1 MKHRQSDTPAVSQAE
16 LDALTALPR
25 PVYGS
30 IQGLPNVAIGHRHTH
45 KWVQLSYAIRG
56 VIEVST
62 ATGRFVAPP
71 HRAIWIPARVSHS
84 VRSAPDTEIRSLYID
99 PDAVAYHPACRVLVV
114 TPLMRELIRTFSE
127 LRVEYDEEGSEG
139 RLVRVLL
146 DQLAAAPEAD
156 LALPWPNDRRLRKLC
171 EELQAKPDSRKSLS
185 DYSQQ
190 MQLSE
195 RSLSRLFVQETG
207 LSFRR
212 WRQRSRLLSSLPL
225 LERGDRVTDVAL
237 ACGYESM
244 SAFVAAFREQMGM
257 TPGELVA
264 GKT

>member
-1 MKHRQSDTPAVSQAE
+1 MKHRQSDKSASSRAE
-16 LDALTALPR
+16 LEALTALPR

-30 IQGLPNVAIGHRHTH
+30 VQGLPNFAIGHRHAHT
-45 KWVQLSYAIRG
+45 WVQLSYAIRG

-62 ATGRFVAPP
+62 ATGRFVALP
-71 HRAIWIPARVSHS
+71 HRAIWIPARVSHA
-84 VRSAPDTEIRSLYID
+84 VRCAPDTEIRSLYID
-99 PDAVAYHPACRVLVV
+99 PDAVTQHPACRVLVV
-114 TPLMRELIRTFSE
+114 TPLMRELIRNFSE
-127 LRVEYDEEGSEG
+127 LPVEYDEEGSDG
-139 RLVRVLL
+139 RLVHVLL

-156 LALPWPNDRRLRKLC
+156 LALPWPHNPRLRKLC
-171 EELQAKPDSRKSLS
+171 EELQAKPDSRKSLA
-185 DYSQQ
+185 DYSER

-195 RSLSRLFVQETG
+195 RSLSRLFIRETG

-225 LERGDRVTDVAL
+225 LERGERVTDVAL